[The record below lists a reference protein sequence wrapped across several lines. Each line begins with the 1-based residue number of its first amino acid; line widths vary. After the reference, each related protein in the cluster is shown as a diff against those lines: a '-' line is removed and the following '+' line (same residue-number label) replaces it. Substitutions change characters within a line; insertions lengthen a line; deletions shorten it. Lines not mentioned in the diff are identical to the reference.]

1 MHITA
6 QKIREAAES
15 LSCTELETFMYQE
28 PTSRRKSS
36 RRRSTRRSN
45 RRSTYRSTRRSSRR
59 STHRSSRRSTRRSS
73 RRSTHRSSRRSTH
86 RSSRRSTRRSSR
98 HHRCQCGSPCCSYP
112 WFNKS
117 LGCCF
122 KGHGCRR

>member
-1 MHITA
+1 MHIPA

-28 PTSRRKSS
+28 PNSRRKSS
-36 RRRSTRRSN
+36 RRRSTRRSS
-45 RRSTYRSTRRSSRR
+45 RRSTYRSTRRSSR
-59 STHRSSRRSTRRSS
+59 
-73 RRSTHRSSRRSTH
+73 
-86 RSSRRSTRRSSR
+86 
-98 HHRCQCGSPCCSYP
+98 HHHCQCGSPCCSYP

>member
-36 RRRSTRRSN
+36 RRRSS
-45 RRSTYRSTRRSSRR
+45 RRSTYRFI
-59 STHRSSRRSTRRSS
+59 RRSTRRSS
-73 RRSTHRSSRRSTH
+73 RRSTYRST
-86 RSSRRSTRRSSR
+86 RRSTRRSSR
-98 HHRCQCGSPCCSYP
+98 RSTYRSTRHSTRRSTYRSTRLCQCGSPCCSYP

>member
-36 RRRSTRRSN
+36 KRRSTRRSN
-45 RRSTYRSTRRSSRR
+45 SCSCRRSNHRSTRRSSRRSTYRSTRRSSRR
-59 STHRSSRRSTRRSS
+59 STHRSTRRSS
-73 RRSTHRSSRRSTH
+73 RR
-86 RSSRRSTRRSSR
+86 
-98 HHRCQCGSPCCSYP
+98 RCRCGSPCCSYP

-117 LGCCF
+117 FGCCF

>member
-36 RRRSTRRSN
+36 RRRSS

-59 STHRSSRRSTRRSS
+59 STYRSTRRS
-73 RRSTHRSSRRSTH
+73 TY
-86 RSSRRSTRRSSR
+86 RSTR
-98 HHRCQCGSPCCSYP
+98 RCQCGSPCCSYP
-112 WFNKS
+112 WFNKA

>member
-36 RRRSTRRSN
+36 KRRSTRRSN
-45 RRSTYRSTRRSSRR
+45 SCSCRRSNHRSTRRSTRRSSRRSTYRSTRRSSRR
-59 STHRSSRRSTRRSS
+59 STHRSTRRSS
-73 RRSTHRSSRRSTH
+73 RR
-86 RSSRRSTRRSSR
+86 
-98 HHRCQCGSPCCSYP
+98 RCRCGSPCCSYP

-117 LGCCF
+117 FGCCF

>member
-36 RRRSTRRSN
+36 RRRS
-45 RRSTYRSTRRSSRR
+45 
-59 STHRSSRRSTRRSS
+59 SRRSTRRSS
-73 RRSTHRSSRRSTH
+73 RRSTYRST
-86 RSSRRSTRRSSR
+86 RRSTRRSTYRSTR
-98 HHRCQCGSPCCSYP
+98 RCQCGSPCCSYP

>member
-1 MHITA
+1 MHIPA

-28 PTSRRKSS
+28 PNSRRKSS
-36 RRRSTRRSN
+36 RRRSNRRSS

-59 STHRSSRRSTRRSS
+59 STYRSTRRSS
-73 RRSTHRSSRRSTH
+73 RRSTY
-86 RSSRRSTRRSSR
+86 RSTRRSSR
-98 HHRCQCGSPCCSYP
+98 HHHCQCGSPCCSYP

>member
-36 RRRSTRRSN
+36 RRRSTRRSSRRSTYRSTRRSN

-59 STHRSSRRSTRRSS
+59 STHRSTRRSS
-73 RRSTHRSSRRSTH
+73 RRSTH
-86 RSSRRSTRRSSR
+86 RSSR

>member
-36 RRRSTRRSN
+36 RRRSS
-45 RRSTYRSTRRSSRR
+45 RRSTYRSTR
-59 STHRSSRRSTRRSS
+59 
-73 RRSTHRSSRRSTH
+73 
-86 RSSRRSTRRSSR
+86 
-98 HHRCQCGSPCCSYP
+98 RCQCGSPCCSYP

>member
-36 RRRSTRRSN
+36 RRRSTRRSS
-45 RRSTYRSTRRSSRR
+45 RRSTY
-59 STHRSSRRSTRRSS
+59 
-73 RRSTHRSSRRSTH
+73 
-86 RSSRRSTRRSSR
+86 RSSR

>member
-1 MHITA
+1 MHIPA

-28 PTSRRKSS
+28 PNSRRKSS
-36 RRRSTRRSN
+36 RRRSTRRSS

-59 STHRSSRRSTRRSS
+59 STY
-73 RRSTHRSSRRSTH
+73 
-86 RSSRRSTRRSSR
+86 RSTRRSSR
-98 HHRCQCGSPCCSYP
+98 HHHCQCGSPCCSYP

>member
-36 RRRSTRRSN
+36 RRRSS
-45 RRSTYRSTRRSSRR
+45 RRSTYRSTY
-59 STHRSSRRSTRRSS
+59 RSTR
-73 RRSTHRSSRRSTH
+73 
-86 RSSRRSTRRSSR
+86 
-98 HHRCQCGSPCCSYP
+98 RCQCGSPCCSYP

>member
-1 MHITA
+1 MHIPA

-28 PTSRRKSS
+28 PNSRRKSS
-36 RRRSTRRSN
+36 RRRSTRRSSRRSTYCSTRRSS

-59 STHRSSRRSTRRSS
+59 STYRSTRRSS
-73 RRSTHRSSRRSTH
+73 RRSTY
-86 RSSRRSTRRSSR
+86 RSTRRSSR
-98 HHRCQCGSPCCSYP
+98 HHHCQCGSPCCSYP

>member
-36 RRRSTRRSN
+36 RRRSS
-45 RRSTYRSTRRSSRR
+45 RRSTYRSTRRS
-59 STHRSSRRSTRRSS
+59 TR
-73 RRSTHRSSRRSTH
+73 
-86 RSSRRSTRRSSR
+86 
-98 HHRCQCGSPCCSYP
+98 RCQCGSPCCSYP

>member
-36 RRRSTRRSN
+36 RRRSTRRSTYRSTRRSN

-59 STHRSSRRSTRRSS
+59 STYRST
-73 RRSTHRSSRRSTH
+73 
-86 RSSRRSTRRSSR
+86 RRSTRRSSR
-98 HHRCQCGSPCCSYP
+98 HHHCQCGSPCCSYP

>member
-36 RRRSTRRSN
+36 RRRST
-45 RRSTYRSTRRSSRR
+45 YRST
-59 STHRSSRRSTRRSS
+59 RRSTRRSS
-73 RRSTHRSSRRSTH
+73 RCSTY
-86 RSSRRSTRRSSR
+86 RSTR
-98 HHRCQCGSPCCSYP
+98 RCQCGSPCCSYP

>member
-1 MHITA
+1 MHIPA

-28 PTSRRKSS
+28 PNSRRKSS
-36 RRRSTRRSN
+36 RRRSTRRS
-45 RRSTYRSTRRSSRR
+45 
-59 STHRSSRRSTRRSS
+59 
-73 RRSTHRSSRRSTH
+73 
-86 RSSRRSTRRSSR
+86 SR
-98 HHRCQCGSPCCSYP
+98 HHHCQCGSPCCSYP

>member
-36 RRRSTRRSN
+36 RRRSTRRSTYRSTRRSNRRSTRRSTRRSN
-45 RRSTYRSTRRSSRR
+45 RRSTYRSTRRSN
-59 STHRSSRRSTRRSS
+59 
-73 RRSTHRSSRRSTH
+73 
-86 RSSRRSTRRSSR
+86 R
-98 HHRCQCGSPCCSYP
+98 HHHCQCGSPCCSYP